1 MTRGIHFINDID
13 KMRDFFILTKQE
25 FLDSYSY
32 LNEEDYDATSE
43 RVSDKQRYNNNLMFN
58 TKYLIR
64 DVFYLEQLKE
74 LQADINQA
82 IMDKE
87 ELND

>member
-1 MTRGIHFINDID
+1 MTKKTI
-13 KMRDFFILTKQE
+13 
-25 FLDSYSY
+25 
-32 LNEEDYDATSE
+32 
-43 RVSDKQRYNNNLMFN
+43 SDKDRYNNNLMFN

>member
-43 RVSDKQRYNNNLMFN
+43 KVQENNLEC
-58 TKYLIR
+58 
-64 DVFYLEQLKE
+64 DVCHNLTEDYETTEDQQVFCI
-74 LQADINQA
+74 DC
-82 IMDKE
+82 ME
-87 ELND
+87 EHND

>member
-1 MTRGIHFINDID
+1 MTKKII
-13 KMRDFFILTKQE
+13 
-25 FLDSYSY
+25 
-32 LNEEDYDATSE
+32 
-43 RVSDKQRYNNNLMFN
+43 SDKERYNNNLMFN

-87 ELND
+87 GLDEQ